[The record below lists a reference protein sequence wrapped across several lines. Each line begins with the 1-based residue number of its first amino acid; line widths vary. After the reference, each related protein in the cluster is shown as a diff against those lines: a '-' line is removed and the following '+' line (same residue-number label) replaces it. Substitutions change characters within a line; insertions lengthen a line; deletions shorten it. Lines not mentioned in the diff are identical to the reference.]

1 MSSRIGSRRSL
12 RKAGFA
18 GVVAAVFGALM
29 VGAPSASAEF
39 IPGAGNPYNSIF
51 VSGNDLVCQIV
62 RGESTDF
69 DSGQEEDY
77 CGTFVYTD
85 FTDELYGNSSAGPST
100 FADFEQV
107 VAQTLTGTG
116 DPSNPWV
123 LTSVVEVPRFVIEA
137 APAQEGSSLLTITE
151 VDTYTVGDD
160 FYRTDLTVH
169 NDLTD
174 PGDDQ
179 GVTLYHVGDCQL
191 EGSDTG
197 FAVQDSGGNGPVF
210 CTPLQP
216 TDGVL
221 TRAAISF
228 QGEDHALLGFIPV
241 GTDSNFREAIANDG
255 AGPLYTDVNNGNDL
269 SDECTDC
276 TGLDPTD
283 SEDAVDNGVGLSWSF
298 TLPPGGSEHRCF
310 YTVDS
315 SQGNIPDV
323 PASCVPGSNPPP
335 TVSQK
340 PPPQCKLR
348 ISRARV
354 FLFRRHPR
362 LRLVARYRSAEPA
375 DVLINFIAIEGSN
388 KVNLGDVTRHFKRHG
403 LFRLREEL
411 SQDQSDTLWQT
422 HSFIVHFK
430 IPGEPGF
437 CERKYKKEL
446 TVPRIVDGQRV
457 VFQSDSKF
465 GPGSPGHPGA

>member
-62 RGESTDF
+62 RGRSTDF

-197 FAVQDSGGNGPVF
+197 FAVQDTRRQRS
-210 CTPLQP
+210 
-216 TDGVL
+216 GVL
-221 TRAAISF
+221 HPAPAHRRTCLPGRRSASRERTTLSSVSSRLAPTAISARRS
-228 QGEDHALLGFIPV
+228 QTMAP
-241 GTDSNFREAIANDG
+241 
-255 AGPLYTDVNNGNDL
+255 
-269 SDECTDC
+269 
-276 TGLDPTD
+276 
-283 SEDAVDNGVGLSWSF
+283 GLS
-298 TLPPGGSEHRCF
+298 
-310 YTVDS
+310 
-315 SQGNIPDV
+315 IPTSTTEMTSRTN
-323 PASCVPGSNPPP
+323 AP
-335 TVSQK
+335 TAQVSIR
-340 PPPQCKLR
+340 P
-348 ISRARV
+348 I
-354 FLFRRHPR
+354 PR
-362 LRLVARYRSAEPA
+362 M
-375 DVLINFIAIEGSN
+375 
-388 KVNLGDVTRHFKRHG
+388 
-403 LFRLREEL
+403 
-411 SQDQSDTLWQT
+411 Q
-422 HSFIVHFK
+422 
-430 IPGEPGF
+430 
-437 CERKYKKEL
+437 
-446 TVPRIVDGQRV
+446 
-457 VFQSDSKF
+457 
-465 GPGSPGHPGA
+465 